1 MSKKRLV
8 KIILFIIL
16 VIGITIYV
24 IVNNY
29 LPSIN
34 EDILID
40 EYIEE
45 TSIDKTTTTSKT
57 TKKRIINTT
66 KKTTSKS
73 EYLMILEIPKI
84 SLKKGIYYKDNKNN
98 NVDHNIAILPS
109 SSMPDEDKGS
119 VILASHNG
127 NTRVSYFKYLENLS
141 NNDFVYLYY
150 KGKKYQYSI
159 YKSEIVDKVGTIKI
173 KKDSSISNI
182 VLISCKNGTKD
193 KQIVY
198 LGKLISIKDY

>member
-1 MSKKRLV
+1 
-8 KIILFIIL
+8 L

-45 TSIDKTTTTSKT
+45 TSIDKTTNTSKT

-84 SLKKGIYYKDNKNN
+84 NLKKGIYYKDNKNN

>member
-8 KIILFIIL
+8 KILLFIIL

-73 EYLMILEIPKI
+73 EYLMVLEIPKI
-84 SLKKGIYYKDNKNN
+84 NLKKGIYYKDNKNN

-119 VILASHNG
+119 VVLASHNG

-150 KGKKYQYSI
+150 KGKKYQYGI